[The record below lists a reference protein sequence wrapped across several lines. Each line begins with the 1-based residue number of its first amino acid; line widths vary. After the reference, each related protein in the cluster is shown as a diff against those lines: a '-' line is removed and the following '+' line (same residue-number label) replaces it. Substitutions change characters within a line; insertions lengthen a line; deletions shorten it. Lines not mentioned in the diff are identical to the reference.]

1 MKLVLASN
9 NAHKVK
15 EILQILGEGY
25 EVLTPSELGV
35 LEDIPETGNSFAAN
49 AMQKAEYLA
58 QRTLFAVIA
67 DDSGLEVDAL
77 NGEPGV
83 YSARYAGLQRSHED
97 NIDLLLRNLE
107 GNENR
112 GAQFRTVIA
121 LLLEGKEY
129 YFEGL
134 VRGYIT
140 TKRLGNNGF
149 GYDPVFIPEGHS
161 RSFAEMSEEKKN
173 SMSHRGRAMQ
183 KLLDFLKGK

>member
-1 MKLVLASN
+1 MKFVLASN

-15 EILQILGEGY
+15 EILQILGQGY

-97 NIDLLLRNLE
+97 NIDLLLKNLE
-107 GNENR
+107 GKENR
-112 GAQFRTVIA
+112 SAQFRTVLA
-121 LLLEGKEY
+121 LLLEGKEF

-134 VRGYIT
+134 VRGHIT

-149 GYDPVFIPEGHS
+149 GYDPVFIPDGHS
-161 RSFAEMSEEKKN
+161 RSFAEMSEEEKN